1 MTEDCTG
8 IEFTVTAG
16 NIAKRKEPKSQCE
29 YRYMSQNKIISA
41 QPIRQPWIL
50 IEEKEKQI

>member
-29 YRYMSQNKIISA
+29 YRYMRKNKIISA
-41 QPIRQPWIL
+41 QPIRQP
-50 IEEKEKQI
+50 